1 MCFALLDITVS
12 VFLWGWWKTNNWY
25 FSFVTIA
32 DCLLCVSFS
41 FINQLGLFPCSKLQN
56 ISDISF
62 IPEIDVGQG
71 MWGAVFARSIA
82 ISFFLSAFS
91 LQHFDTPAKIPLP
104 PYGVTLFNCNRHM
117 LCNDFVL
124 LMFVL
129 SFPIYSRCIFMP
141 AIVCLK
147 TTNLIVAE
155 NRLKS
160 KVSEVIEI
168 SNKFVIQIS
177 ILLSLLLILLL
188 IKRWNFC

>member
-1 MCFALLDITVS
+1 MCFALDITVS
-12 VFLWGWWKTNNWY
+12 VFLWVWRKKNNRY

-32 DCLLCVSFS
+32 DWVLCVSFS
-41 FINQLGLFPCSKLQN
+41 FINQLGLFLCSKLQN

-62 IPEIDVGQG
+62 IPDIDVGQG

-82 ISFFLSAFS
+82 ISLFLSAFS
-91 LQHFDTPAKIPLP
+91 LQQFDTPSKIPLP
-104 PYGVTLFNCNRHM
+104 PYGVILFNCNRHM

-160 KVSEVIEI
+160 NRYLK
-168 SNKFVIQIS
+168 Q
-177 ILLSLLLILLL
+177 ILLS
-188 IKRWNFC
+188 KSVYFSHFFSYFSW